1 MNLSELFTIDNMI
14 EAYYSCRQ
22 AAPWKTE
29 VQKFGL
35 NLVGNCIKLQ
45 EEILT
50 EKYQTSKP
58 RQFTISERGK
68 LRLIEAP
75 VFKDRIVHRILNKK
89 YLLPILTPYLIH
101 DNGASMPDK
110 GTGFARSRL
119 EKHLHRYY
127 YEHGSDGY
135 ILLGD
140 VHHYF
145 DSIRQDILIQQLTN
159 KIPPEDNDIFRLLSY
174 VIYSSKYD
182 EDADGLS
189 LGSELP
195 QTLAVFYLSPLDNFI
210 KIVKGCKFYGRYM
223 DDFYIISDD
232 KQMLNNLAYEINA
245 YLSQAGLMLND
256 RKTQVVKLSHSFT
269 FLQTKYSLME
279 TGRIVKRLTHS
290 KVVRQRRRMK
300 AHGRLY
306 REGIISYD
314 TCYNQ
319 YKSWRQSILKSYNA
333 CYTTIK
339 ALDDEYK
346 EIYGEEFKL

>member
-45 EEILT
+45 DEILT
-50 EKYQTSKP
+50 ETYRTSTP

-145 DSIRQDILIQQLTN
+145 DSIRQDILIQMLAS
-159 KIPPEDNDIFRLLSY
+159 KLPPEDNDIFRLLSY
-174 VIYSSKYD
+174 VICSSKYT
-182 EDADGLS
+182 EGEDGLS

-232 KQMLNNLAYEINA
+232 KQALNNLAYEINNL
-245 YLSQAGLMLND
+245 LSQAGLMLND

-300 AHGRLY
+300 THGRLY
-306 REGIISYD
+306 QEGVLSYD

-333 CYTTIK
+333 CYTTIN
-339 ALDDEYK
+339 ALDNEFK
-346 EIYGEEFKL
+346 EIFGREFEL